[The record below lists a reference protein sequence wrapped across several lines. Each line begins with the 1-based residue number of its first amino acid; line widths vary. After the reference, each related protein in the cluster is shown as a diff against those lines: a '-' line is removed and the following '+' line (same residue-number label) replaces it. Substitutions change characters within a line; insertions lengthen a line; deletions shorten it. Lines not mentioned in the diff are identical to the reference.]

1 MKKFIISLIILLASS
16 TLFAQSATD
25 TIAPAYIRI
34 PSVPPFNIT
43 IAPDSVS
50 FTKEN
55 LKKKKATIIMVFSP
69 DCDHCVHSTQDLITK
84 YESFKSVQ
92 IILATAAPFEQVKNF
107 YSSLKIGDYPNIK
120 VGQDKSF
127 FLGTFFEVRS
137 FPAIFLYDKKGKFK
151 QAFDS
156 NAKWETIAK
165 FL

>member
-1 MKKFIISLIILLASS
+1 MKKCIISLCILLASS
-16 TLFAQSATD
+16 TLFSQIT
-25 TIAPAYIRI
+25 TEIIAPAYIRI

-50 FTKEN
+50 FTKES

-92 IILATAAPFEQVKNF
+92 IILATAAPF
-107 YSSLKIGDYPNIK
+107 DYPNIK

>member
-1 MKKFIISLIILLASS
+1 MKKFIISLSILLAST
-16 TLFAQSATD
+16 TLFSQT
-25 TIAPAYIRI
+25 TTEPLAPAYIRI
-34 PSVPPFNIT
+34 PSIPPFNIT
-43 IAPDSVS
+43 IAPDSIP

-55 LKKKKATIIMVFSP
+55 LKKKKASIIMVFSP
-69 DCDHCVHSTQDLITK
+69 NCDHCVHSTQDLITN
-84 YESFKSVQ
+84 YENFKKVQ
-92 IILATAAPFEQVKNF
+92 IILATAAPFEQVKHF
-107 YSSLKIGDYPNIK
+107 YSSLKIADYPNIK